1 VSTNGTTPQQLE
13 SDIERQRE
21 ELAATVSQLQAKI
34 DVKTRA
40 QHKAAELKADIKDRA
55 TTATGKPR
63 PDLAAAGVAALAL
76 VVGLVVWRR
85 RH

>member
-1 VSTNGTTPQQLE
+1 MSTDGTTPRQLE

-21 ELAATVSQLQAKI
+21 ELAATVSQLQAKV
-34 DVKTRA
+34 DVKART
-40 QHKAAELKADIKDRA
+40 QHKAAELKDRA

-63 PDLAAAGVAALAL
+63 PDLAVAAVAALAL
-76 VVGLVVWRR
+76 VAGLVAWRR